1 MPTYEYEC
9 RRCQRRLEI
18 IRRLSDPPLTE
29 CPECGGELR
38 KLVSAPA
45 FHLKG
50 SGWYVTD
57 YAKKGGEGAAK
68 GEASEGGEGKATD
81 AGGDKSGGDRAGG
94 DKAGD
99 VKSGDVK
106 SGDAKSGATSKESSS
121 SAAPSGGAK
130 TAAGGSSG

>member
-9 RRCQRRLEI
+9 RRCQRRLETM
-18 IRRLSDPPLTE
+18 RRLSDPPLTE

-68 GEASEGGEGKATD
+68 GEAAEGGEGKAAE
-81 AGGDKSGGDRAGG
+81 AGGDKGSG

-99 VKSGDVK
+99 AK
-106 SGDAKSGATSKESSS
+106 SGDAKTGAASKESSS